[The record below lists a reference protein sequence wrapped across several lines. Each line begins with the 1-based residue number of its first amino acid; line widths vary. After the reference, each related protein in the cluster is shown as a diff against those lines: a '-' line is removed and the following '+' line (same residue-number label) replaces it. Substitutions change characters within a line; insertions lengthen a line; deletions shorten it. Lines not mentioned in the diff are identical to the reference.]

1 MKNINKDYELL
12 ENIPTKIASVVSCPS
27 CGDGT
32 PFFDGADE
40 DYVPSDFI
48 KNLKKPY
55 IVKIH
60 GDSMS
65 PTLIKGDKL
74 IIDVDAPV
82 LHNDICAV
90 LHNSAFHVKRFYRNN
105 FSVYLKSDNEAY
117 DPIKIAEE
125 DDLHILGK
133 AVSLMREF

>member
-1 MKNINKDYELL
+1 MS
-12 ENIPTKIASVVSCPS
+12 AVQVVVMEHR
-27 CGDGT
+27 
-32 PFFDGADE
+32 FFDGTDD

-74 IIDVDAPV
+74 IIDVDVPV

-117 DPIKIAEE
+117 EPIKIAEE
-125 DDLHILGK
+125 DELHILGK
-133 AVSLMREF
+133 AISLMREF